1 MGQAISP
8 SKMHPVN
15 VCMLVCLS
23 VLVISFSEAS
33 GNQEDCKGT
42 WKNGMCI
49 DASSRKRR
57 SCENFEN
64 GECQDV
70 KRRSTCDGVME
81 NGVCKRKTT
90 DRKRRSTCDG
100 VMVNGVCKTADRK
113 RRSSCDGVM
122 VNGVCNPADRKRRSN
137 DDNDC
142 KKWVNGRC
150 IDPSS
155 SRKRR
160 ATPTPDVEL
169 CVIDEDNDDSDD
181 VC

>member
-1 MGQAISP
+1 
-8 SKMHPVN
+8 
-15 VCMLVCLS
+15 MLVCLS
-23 VLVISFSEAS
+23 VLVISFCEAS

-49 DASSRKRR
+49 DPSSRKRR

-81 NGVCKRKTT
+81 NGVCKRKTI

-100 VMVNGVCKTADRK
+100 VMVNGVCKT
-113 RRSSCDGVM
+113 V
-122 VNGVCNPADRKRRSN
+122 DRKRRSN

-160 ATPTPDVEL
+160 ATPTPDDEL
-169 CVIDEDNDDSDD
+169 CVIDEDNDDSD
-181 VC
+181 

>member
-1 MGQAISP
+1 MG
-8 SKMHPVN
+8 
-15 VCMLVCLS
+15 
-23 VLVISFSEAS
+23 
-33 GNQEDCKGT
+33 EDCKGT

-70 KRRSTCDGVME
+70 KRRSSCDGVME
-81 NGVCKRKTT
+81 NGVCKT
-90 DRKRRSTCDG
+90 
-100 VMVNGVCKTADRK
+100 V
-113 RRSSCDGVM
+113 
-122 VNGVCNPADRKRRSN
+122 DRKRRSN

-160 ATPTPDVEL
+160 ATTPDDEL